1 MFKFQVIGRY
11 GYHVKPSIA
20 PGSRCASSDINEN
33 LLSEECRN
41 DYGLAEADIKAAAP
55 LEVVLRQFDQ
65 EAKAK
70 GLEAQTCC
78 LVTDGQLPVR
88 QVLFPEATRK
98 GITVPP
104 YYYRFH
110 DLRKEFSAA
119 HPEATASSI
128 EDMLNGMCINSL
140 TAVHECEVY
149 AW

>member
-1 MFKFQVIGRY
+1 M
-11 GYHVKPSIA
+11 
-20 PGSRCASSDINEN
+20 
-33 LLSEECRN
+33 SEECRN

-110 DLRKEFSAA
+110 DLRKEFS
-119 HPEATASSI
+119 TAQNLSHFWNTTEKI
-128 EDMLNGMCINSL
+128 MYKGQMK
-140 TAVHECEVY
+140 
-149 AW
+149 